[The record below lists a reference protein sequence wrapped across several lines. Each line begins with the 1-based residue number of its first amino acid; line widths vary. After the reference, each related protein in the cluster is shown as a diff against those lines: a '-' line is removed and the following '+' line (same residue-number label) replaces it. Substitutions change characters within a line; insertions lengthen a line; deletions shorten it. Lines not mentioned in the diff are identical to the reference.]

1 MEDGTT
7 GWTSSGG
14 TLSSVTSPVHGGSR
28 ALLNSGRTSSWQ
40 GPHQNVTSQLTNGK
54 SYATSVWVRSQ
65 SGTPSAKATLT
76 HTANGT
82 TSYLQLTPAQTV
94 NSSGWT
100 QLTGTATVS
109 WTGTLT
115 NASVYVE
122 TASRHR
128 RPVHRR
134 RLLPVTGGAAIPAPW
149 SGVPPIPRGRSSSIR
164 RGALMRKKRTRA
176 ILALTTLTVA
186 LIPAVQANALN
197 NGVGRTPPMGWNT
210 WNTFGCNINET
221 LIKQTTDA
229 MVSNGMRDLGYQYV
243 VVDDC
248 WMDPNR
254 DSSGN
259 LQANLSRFPSGMKAL
274 GDYIHSRGMKFGIYQ
289 APLDRTCAQY
299 FGSYPGATGS
309 LNHEAQDARQFAA
322 WGVDYLKYDWC
333 SPTGSIDDQ
342 IRTFA
347 KMRDALAA
355 TGRPILYSIN
365 SNSIHD
371 KTGPRRN
378 WGDIAN
384 IWRTTEDITNTW
396 NSGQTNGYPMG
407 IQNIVNV
414 TAPLSGYASPG
425 SFNDPDMM
433 VVGRGGMN
441 DTEMRSHFALWAIM
455 ASPLIAG
462 NDVRNMDSA
471 TQTIL
476 KNQNLIAINQDSL
489 GLQANQISNDGT
501 RRILAKRLSNGDVA
515 VALFNQSGSTIT
527 MSTTANA
534 IGLSGNSFTLREA
547 WSNAVTSTTGT
558 ISASVP
564 AHGTVVYRVSGGTPT
579 TPSPTPHAQPQPL
592 QRPAARRGVGQVR
605 GRERRLP
612 GQRSPGADLGLQRA
626 EQPAM
631 DRHLRR

>member
-1 MEDGTT
+1 MN
-7 GWTSSGG
+7 
-14 TLSSVTSPVHGGSR
+14 R
-28 ALLNSGRTSSWQ
+28 
-40 GPHQNVTSQLTNGK
+40 
-54 SYATSVWVRSQ
+54 
-65 SGTPSAKATLT
+65 
-76 HTANGT
+76 
-82 TSYLQLTPAQTV
+82 
-94 NSSGWT
+94 
-100 QLTGTATVS
+100 
-109 WTGTLT
+109 
-115 NASVYVE
+115 
-122 TASRHR
+122 
-128 RPVHRR
+128 
-134 RLLPVTGGAAIPAPW
+134 
-149 SGVPPIPRGRSSSIR
+149 
-164 RGALMRKKRTRA
+164 KRTRA
-176 ILALTTLTVA
+176 LLALTVVAVA
-186 LIPAVQANALN
+186 LTPLTQAQALN

-229 MVSNGMRDLGYQYV
+229 MVNNGMRDLGYQYV

-274 GDYIHSRGMKFGIYQ
+274 GDYIHARGMKFGIYQ

-299 FGSYPGATGS
+299 FGAYPGATGS

-333 SPTGSIDDQ
+333 SPTGTMDDQ
-342 IRTFA
+342 VRAFA

-378 WGDIAN
+378 WGDVAN

-414 TAPLSGYASPG
+414 NAPLSGYAAPG

-455 ASPLIAG
+455 AAPLIAG
-462 NDVRNMDSA
+462 NDVRNMDNA
-471 TQTIL
+471 TSTIM
-476 KNQNLIAINQDSL
+476 KNQNLIAINQDAL
-489 GLQANQISNDGT
+489 GLQATQISNDGT
-501 RRILAKRLSNGDVA
+501 RRILAKRLANGDVA
-515 VALFNQSGSTIT
+515 VALFNQGGSTIT
-527 MSTTANA
+527 MSTTAA
-534 IGLSGNSFTLREA
+534 TIGLSGNSFNLREA

-579 TPSPTPHAQPQPL
+579 TPSPTPTPTTSTSPL
-592 QRPAARRGVGQVR
+592 RGVASNRCVDVTGASQNNGTAVVLWDCNGQSNQQWTSTSAGELRVYGNKCLDVNNNGTADGTGVLIWDCNGQNNQKWRFNSDGSITAIGANKCLDVSGASTANNARIQIWSCTGATNQRWTR
-605 GRERRLP
+605 G
-612 GQRSPGADLGLQRA
+612 
-626 EQPAM
+626 
-631 DRHLRR
+631 